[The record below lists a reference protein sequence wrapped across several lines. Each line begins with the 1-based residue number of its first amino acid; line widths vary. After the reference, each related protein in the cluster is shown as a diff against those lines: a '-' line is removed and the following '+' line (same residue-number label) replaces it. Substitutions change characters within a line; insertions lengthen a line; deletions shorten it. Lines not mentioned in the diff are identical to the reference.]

1 MLTYPVKMK
10 RDTNGSLLVTF
21 PDIPEAATSAH
32 DDAKALGLALE
43 SLESALEFYFEDGR
57 PVPMPS
63 APKRGQQSATLPAS
77 MSAKVLLLNEMLAQ
91 KIRPADL
98 ARMLGTT
105 PQAINRMTNLRHPT
119 KIDGLAEA
127 FLALGKRLELRVTV

>member
-1 MLTYPVKMK
+1 MLNYAYKVKT
-10 RDTNGSLLVTF
+10 DTNGALLVTF
-21 PDIPEAATSAH
+21 PDIPEAATSVH
-32 DDAKALGLALE
+32 RESKLPHLALE
-43 SLESALEFYFEDGR
+43 ALESALEFYFEDGR

-63 APKRGQQSATLPAS
+63 SPKRGQQSATLPAS